1 MSASSR
7 KIGVALLVA
16 IFIIGI
22 AVAAAFYLVRQ
33 SGPELPSVDLSAM
46 EPKVAG
52 RISEY
57 GAAVEADPGSAK
69 AWARLAQVF
78 HAHDLF
84 AQAIEGYGKAI
95 ELSPDDWRWPYLA
108 ALATAK
114 SDPRASLPLFRQAVD
129 LKPTGAAIHI
139 NFGDILIRL
148 GEHAAAKRSFER
160 ALEANPESSHALY
173 GLAQLALVA
182 GDTEKAVT
190 LLERAKKLSPRHGE
204 IYGLLAQAYQRL
216 GNDDAAR
223 RESLLAKAW
232 PDTTRAPDPIVQ
244 AMESLAVDSQSI
256 ARTGVSLAKRG
267 QYAEA
272 EAKFR
277 EVLDIRSGN
286 ARDYANL
293 GGALAGQGKTEEAL
307 AAYRKGIELDPGDV
321 DTMNNLSFTLMQQ
334 LKFNEAE
341 QYLRKA
347 LEIDPGFAPALGN
360 LGLIAEQRQET
371 EQAIDY
377 FEQALEL
384 NPGLLFARNAL
395 ATQLVRSGDA
405 AAAIEQWRKVL
416 EINPN
421 ELAAI
426 HNVAMTQSGRGEHA
440 EAIEYLRKGLNIAP
454 DSSRLV
460 AALAWELATAPEDEL
475 RNGAEAMQLAQRV
488 YSAYPNQPQII
499 DLMAAALAETGDFD
513 NAVKLMEPLAALGG
527 RNAQPF
533 AMRLKAYRQETP
545 WRQIQTAS
553 ITVPNEPPAEVAEQ

>member
-1 MSASSR
+1 MNASSG
-7 KIGVALLVA
+7 KTGVALLTA
-16 IFIIGI
+16 IGIIGI
-22 AVAAAFYLVRQ
+22 AAVATFYLVRQ
-33 SGPELPSVDLSAM
+33 SGPELPSIDLSAM

-52 RISEY
+52 RIRDY
-57 GAAVEADPGSAK
+57 GVAVEADPESGK

-78 HAHDLF
+78 QAHDLF
-84 AQAIEGYGKAI
+84 DQAIEGYGKTI

-108 ALATAK
+108 AIATAT
-114 SDPRASLPLFRQAVD
+114 SDPQASLPLFRQAVD

-148 GEHAAAKRSFER
+148 GEHAAAEQAYKQ
-160 ALEANPESSHALY
+160 ALSADPESSHALY
-173 GLAQLALVA
+173 GLAQLALIS
-182 GDTEKAVT
+182 GKPEQAVS
-190 LLERAKKLSPRHGE
+190 LLERAKVIAPRHGE
-204 IYGLLAQAYQRL
+204 IYGLLAQAHQRL

-223 RESLLAKAW
+223 RESQLAKAW
-232 PDTTRAPDPIVQ
+232 PDATRAPDPVVQ

-272 EAKFR
+272 EAKFQ
-277 EVLDIRSGN
+277 EVLDIRPGN

-307 AAYRKGIELDPGDV
+307 AAYRKGIELDPADV
-321 DTMNNLSFTLMQQ
+321 DTMNNLGFTLMQQ
-334 LKFNEAE
+334 LKFDEAE

-347 LEIDPGFAPALGN
+347 LKIDASFAPALGN
-360 LGLIAEQRQET
+360 LGLIAEQRQES

-384 NPGLLFARNAL
+384 NPGLSFARNAL

-426 HNVAMTQSGRGEHA
+426 YNVAMTQSGRGEHA
-440 EAIEYLRKGLNIAP
+440 EAIEYLRKGSSIAP
-454 DSSRLV
+454 DSSRFV
-460 AALAWELATAPEDEL
+460 AALAWELATAPDDEL

-488 YSAYPNQPQII
+488 YSAYSNQPQII
-499 DLMAAALAETGDFD
+499 DVMAAALAETGDFD
-513 NAVKLMEPLAALGG
+513 NAVKLMEPLVALS
-527 RNAQPF
+527 RADAQPF
-533 AMRLKAYRQETP
+533 AMRLKAYRQEKP
-545 WRQIQTAS
+545 WRQPQA
-553 ITVPNEPPAEVAEQ
+553 VAVKAPEQ